1 MIVLDT
7 MITVAPLLGILGTV
21 IGIISSFKMLGNSG
35 MADPKL
41 VTGGIAQALI
51 TTATGLTIS
60 IFTVFPITTLK
71 AALTTSSH
79 LMEKYATRLEVGYR
93 KMQAE
98 VRK

>member
-1 MIVLDT
+1 
-7 MITVAPLLGILGTV
+7 
-21 IGIISSFKMLGNSG
+21 MLGNSG

-60 IFTVFPITTLK
+60 IFTVFPYNYYKSRIDN
-71 AALTTSSH
+71 AAH
-79 LMEKYATRLEVGYR
+79 LMEKYATRLEVSYR

-98 VRK
+98 GIQ